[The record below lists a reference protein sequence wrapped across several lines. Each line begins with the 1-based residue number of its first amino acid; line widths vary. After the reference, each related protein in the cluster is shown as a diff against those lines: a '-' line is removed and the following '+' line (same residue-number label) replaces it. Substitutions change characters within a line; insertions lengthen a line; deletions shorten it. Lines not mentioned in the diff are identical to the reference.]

1 MTKHW
6 LTNFNA
12 QATRGL
18 LAYRY
23 VKEDLLLDAFI
34 WDRTP
39 QGHEFWRRQMEHG
52 EFSAIARRALREM
65 LREYEEGRLLCAR
78 CNIS

>member
-39 QGHEFWRRQMEHG
+39 LGSH
-52 EFSAIARRALREM
+52 AARP
-65 LREYEEGRLLCAR
+65 
-78 CNIS
+78 